1 MRSSFHVVFG
11 AAALLAVTGPLGASS
26 GPLGAERTG
35 APRSVLPADMCDSG
49 RETLAP
55 ALTAFVPLLTAGKGV
70 FGPIELT
77 MCGEQKTVPG
87 GEPKDPG
94 PEAAV

>member
-11 AAALLAVTGPLGASS
+11 AAALFALTN
-26 GPLGAERTG
+26 

-55 ALTAFVPLLTAGKGV
+55 ALTAFVPLLAAGKDV
-70 FGPIELT
+70 LGPIELT

>member
-1 MRSSFHVVFG
+1 
-11 AAALLAVTGPLGASS
+11 
-26 GPLGAERTG
+26 
-35 APRSVLPADMCDSG
+35 MCDTG

-55 ALTAFVPLLTAGKGV
+55 ALTAFVPLFTAGKDV
-70 FGPIELT
+70 LGPIELT

-87 GEPKDPG
+87 GDPKTPG